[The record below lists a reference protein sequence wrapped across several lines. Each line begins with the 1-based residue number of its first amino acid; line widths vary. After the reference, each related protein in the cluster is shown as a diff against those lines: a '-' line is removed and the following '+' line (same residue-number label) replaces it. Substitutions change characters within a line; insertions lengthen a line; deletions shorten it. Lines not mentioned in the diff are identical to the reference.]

1 MFFLLQPDQGG
12 AGLDLV
18 AGLGEALRRTTNMS
32 IGIVTKARAKL
43 AFGSIIPSRQG
54 ARAQV
59 LRVFAVDGPA
69 VAQDGSAADDLP
81 QP

>member
-1 MFFLLQPDQGG
+1 MRYLLWLLPG
-12 AGLDLV
+12 
-18 AGLGEALRRTTNMS
+18 
-32 IGIVTKARAKL
+32 KARAKL

-81 QP
+81 QPCCPAEGIGLVRLGRHRS